1 MNHAIHERAVNTLV
15 LLALSAS
22 FVIGNFLWQGHD
34 SFNLWDEGFLW
45 YGAKQI
51 IAGQI
56 PIRDFMAYDPGRY
69 FWSAGYFSLVGDTG
83 IMALRA
89 SVAMFQVLG
98 VYAGLWTIAIAL
110 RGNSLKKLAFL
121 CITGLA
127 LMAWMY
133 PRHKIFDISISM
145 IIVAGLTYLLLN
157 PTVKRYFLLGV
168 IIGLAAVF
176 GRNHGVYGAVASV
189 TAMSWLAIRASD
201 QGQRFKGVPA
211 WAAGVAVGYLPVIA
225 MCLFIPGYFSAF
237 IDTIVFM
244 LEQGNTNLPLPVPW
258 PWTVGFGTAGVVIET
273 RWFLIGLCFMALL
286 AFGIGALG
294 WVFKERLRGRPVR
307 PELVAVACATLP
319 YAHFA
324 FARADV
330 GHLAQGIYPMLL
342 GIFILLAT
350 LRTWA
355 SKLILSV
362 LTAAVSLFILAA
374 WQPGI
379 LARTQDG
386 WRQINVSGS
395 TISMD
400 PGTADAVQLLRDLT
414 GRYAPEGRTVLVLP
428 FWPGAYPLLER
439 EAPLWE
445 IYALSPR
452 TEDFQRAE
460 IERIKNADPGFVLV
474 FNMAMDSR
482 EALRFSNSHRL
493 MDDYIR
499 AHFEPVQPTPDPAY
513 QIYKA
518 LPKAKINPTSEKL
531 VD

>member
-1 MNHAIHERAVNTLV
+1 MNNAAHGRAVNTFV
-15 LLALSAS
+15 LLALSAF

-45 YGAKQI
+45 YGARQI
-51 IAGQI
+51 IAGQV

-69 FWSAGYFSLVGDTG
+69 YWSAGYFALAGDTG

-89 SVAMFQVLG
+89 SVAVFQLAG
-98 VYAGLWTIAIAL
+98 MYAGLWTLSIAL
-110 RGNSLKKLAFL
+110 RASALKKYAFL
-121 CITGLA
+121 FLSGVA

-133 PRHKIFDISISM
+133 PRHKIFDMSISM
-145 IIVAGLTYLLLN
+145 IIVAGLAYLLLN
-157 PTVKRYFLLGV
+157 PSVKRYFLLG
-168 IIGLAAVF
+168 IIVGLAAVF
-176 GRNHGVYGAVASV
+176 GRNHGVYGALASV
-189 TAMSWLAIRASD
+189 TAMGWLAIKAPD
-201 QGQRFKGVPA
+201 TAPGFKGIRA
-211 WAAGVAVGYLPVIA
+211 WVAGVVVGYLPVVVL
-225 MCLFIPGYFSAF
+225 CLLIPGYFSAF

-244 LEQGNTNLPLPVPW
+244 LEQGNTNLPLPIPW

-273 RWFLIGLCFMALL
+273 RWFLVGLCFMALL

-294 WVFKERLRGRPVR
+294 WVFKQRLQGKAVR

-342 GIFILLAT
+342 GTFILLAA
-350 LRTWA
+350 LHSWA
-355 SKLILSV
+355 WKLILAA
-362 LTAAVSLFILAA
+362 LTACISLFILAA

-386 WRQINVSGS
+386 WRQVEVCGS
-395 TISMD
+395 TLSMD
-400 PGTADAVQLLRDLT
+400 AGTADAVQLLRDLT
-414 GRYAPEGRTVLVLP
+414 DRYAPDGRTVLVLP

-439 EAPLWE
+439 KAPLWE

-452 TEDFQRAE
+452 SDDFQRAE
-460 IERIKNADPGFVLV
+460 IERIKKADPGFVLV
-474 FNMAMDSR
+474 FNMAMDGR

-493 MDDYIR
+493 IDDYIR
-499 AHFEPVQPTPDPAY
+499 SHFEAVQPTPDPAY

-518 LPKAKINPTSEKL
+518 LPEAKNKLTGEK
-531 VD
+531 VVE

>member
-1 MNHAIHERAVNTLV
+1 MNHAIHERAINTLV

-176 GRNHGVYGAVASV
+176 VRNHGVYGAVASV
-189 TAMSWLAIRASD
+189 TAMS
-201 QGQRFKGVPA
+201 
-211 WAAGVAVGYLPVIA
+211 
-225 MCLFIPGYFSAF
+225 
-237 IDTIVFM
+237 
-244 LEQGNTNLPLPVPW
+244 
-258 PWTVGFGTAGVVIET
+258 
-273 RWFLIGLCFMALL
+273 
-286 AFGIGALG
+286 
-294 WVFKERLRGRPVR
+294 
-307 PELVAVACATLP
+307 
-319 YAHFA
+319 
-324 FARADV
+324 
-330 GHLAQGIYPMLL
+330 
-342 GIFILLAT
+342 
-350 LRTWA
+350 
-355 SKLILSV
+355 
-362 LTAAVSLFILAA
+362 
-374 WQPGI
+374 
-379 LARTQDG
+379 
-386 WRQINVSGS
+386 
-395 TISMD
+395 
-400 PGTADAVQLLRDLT
+400 
-414 GRYAPEGRTVLVLP
+414 
-428 FWPGAYPLLER
+428 
-439 EAPLWE
+439 
-445 IYALSPR
+445 
-452 TEDFQRAE
+452 
-460 IERIKNADPGFVLV
+460 
-474 FNMAMDSR
+474 
-482 EALRFSNSHRL
+482 
-493 MDDYIR
+493 
-499 AHFEPVQPTPDPAY
+499 
-513 QIYKA
+513 
-518 LPKAKINPTSEKL
+518 
-531 VD
+531 